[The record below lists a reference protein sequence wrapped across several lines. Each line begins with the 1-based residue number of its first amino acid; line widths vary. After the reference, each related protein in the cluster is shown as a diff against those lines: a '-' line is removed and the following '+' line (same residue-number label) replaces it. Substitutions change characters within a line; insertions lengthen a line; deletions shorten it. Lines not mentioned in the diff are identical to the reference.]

1 MPKLDDSDM
10 SCRVRDFVAD
20 TIEAIMCTGSILEG
34 SRGLMDAVEVIAGV
48 HDGKVIT
55 TGMGK
60 AGHAA
65 QKSASS
71 LSSLGIPSVFLHP
84 GEAAHGDV
92 GVVRDGDVL
101 LAFSTSGKTREVME
115 TIQFARKLGIKQVIS
130 VTSHKDSAIR
140 DVSDIVVDMGPV
152 REAGYLGIAPTTSI
166 VVMLVIS
173 DLIAVMAAEARGFKM
188 PDYALRHH
196 GGYLGMKSRG
206 EAQDA

>member
-1 MPKLDDSDM
+1 M
-10 SCRVRDFVAD
+10 SCIDDVFVQSRVLDFFESTVASLRRIGAPLAD
-20 TIEAIMCTGSILEG
+20 SP
-34 SRGLMDAVEVIAGV
+34 GLKAAVEVV
-48 HDGKVIT
+48 STCRGKVIT

-65 QKSASS
+65 QKSSSS
-71 LSSLGIPSVFLHP
+71 LSSLGIPSVYLHP

-92 GVVRDGDVL
+92 GVVSDGDIL
-101 LAFSTSGKTREVME
+101 MAFSTSGKTREVME
-115 TIQFARKLGIKQVIS
+115 TIEFTKHLGISKVIS
-130 VTSHKDSAIR
+130 ITSHKDSAIR

-152 REAGYLGIAPTTSI
+152 REAGYLEIAPTTSI

-173 DLIAVMAAEARGFKM
+173 DLIAVMAAEARGFQM

-206 EAQDA
+206 EA